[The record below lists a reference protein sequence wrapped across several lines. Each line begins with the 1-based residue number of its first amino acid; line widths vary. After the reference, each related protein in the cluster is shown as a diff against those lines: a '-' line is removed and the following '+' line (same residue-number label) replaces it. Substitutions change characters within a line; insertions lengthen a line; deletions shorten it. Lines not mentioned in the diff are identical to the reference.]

1 MWGDASGF
9 ERLATL
15 RPIALAGGDRA
26 IREPWRLA
34 LALLDDAFDGA
45 PPLDRLALFAGRDP
59 ESIGVLRAMIEH
71 GVNAPLAR
79 GVGRVF
85 DAIGA
90 IVLARPLSRYEG
102 QIAMEWNLVAEHDVE
117 RGSYPFAIDRERRPW
132 ELDLRPMVRRVIG
145 DVLTGV
151 GAGRISAR
159 FHYTLVCATAEIL
172 RLLPAETRCAPVV
185 LAGGCFNNAL
195 LVEELLARL
204 RDRRVLLPRQAPAGD
219 GGIALGQAVIADA
232 VLERGGVSC
241 A

>member
-1 MWGDASGF
+1 MGRRARLRAPGDA
-9 ERLATL
+9 A
-15 RPIALAGGDRA
+15 ADRSRRRRSA

-45 PPLDRLALFAGRDP
+45 PPLERLALFAGRDP
-59 ESIGVLRAMIEH
+59 ESIGVLRAMIER

-117 RGSYPFAIDRERRPW
+117 RGSYPFAIDRERTPW

-151 GAGRISAR
+151 GAGGSRRASITRWCRRPRRSSACCR
-159 FHYTLVCATAEIL
+159 PRRAA
-172 RLLPAETRCAPVV
+172 RRSSSPAA
-185 LAGGCFNNAL
+185 AFNNAL

-204 RDRRVLLPRQAPAGD
+204 RDRRVLLPRQAPPGD
-219 GGIALGQAVIADA
+219 GGIALGQAVVADA
-232 VLERGGVSC
+232 ARGEEVPC